1 MGEATERYAV
11 VTGANKGIGLEI
23 VKQLASAG
31 IKVVLTA
38 RNEER
43 GLHAMEKIK
52 ASGLSHLVMFHLL
65 DVADATS
72 VASLADFIKSKFG
85 KLDILVNNA
94 GIGGT
99 VTKDVGLLPS
109 VLLKRGAVSEEE
121 GTKAMTQTYE
131 LAEECL
137 QINYYGTKITVE
149 SLMPLLQLSDSPTI
163 VNVSS
168 ILGQLESFP
177 KESWARGVL
186 SDADNL
192 TEEKID
198 EIVKK
203 FLSDFKEGSLE
214 SKGWPRYL
222 GAYIV
227 SKAAMNG
234 YTRILAKKNPS
245 FCINS
250 VCPGYVKTDI
260 TSNTGLLTV
269 EEGAASPVRL
279 ALLPNGSPSGLF
291 YYRTDVASF

>member
-1 MGEATERYAV
+1 MEEATQRYAV

-23 VKQLASAG
+23 VRQLASTG

-43 GLHAMEKIK
+43 GLQALETLK
-52 ASGLSHLVMFHLL
+52 ASALSHLVLFHQL
-65 DVADATS
+65 DVADAAT

-85 KLDILVNNA
+85 KLDILINNA
-94 GIGGT
+94 GISGC
-99 VTKDVGLLPS
+99 VIKDNDLISKVIMNDG
-109 VLLKRGAVSEEE
+109 VVSEED
-121 GTKAMTQTYE
+121 GTNAMTQTYE

-149 SLMPLLQLSDSPTI
+149 ALMPLLQLSDSPTI

-168 ILGQLESFP
+168 SMGQLKNFP
-177 KESWARGVL
+177 EESWARGVL
-186 SDADNL
+186 SDGDNL
-192 TEEKID
+192 TEEKVD

-203 FLSDFKEGSLE
+203 FLRDFKEGSLE
-214 SKGWPRYL
+214 SEGWPRYP

-227 SKAAMNG
+227 SKGAMNG
-234 YTRILAKKNPS
+234 YTRILAKEHPS

-269 EEGAASPVRL
+269 EEGAASPVKL
-279 ALLPNGSPSGLF
+279 ALLPNGTPSGFF
-291 YYRTDVASF
+291 YYRTHVASF